1 MSAEMSND
9 IAPDHLAKWHAV
21 TREYLFATS
30 LDASIDGN
38 RKEESYRIEEGL
50 PYPSSHGRNT
60 RSMLLSWAFRALLHL
75 QRRATKGE
83 TDPLKALEKAFQL
96 QVSFIAKYPSV
107 PGRLLAWYAQTGD
120 VRVRSRIEGCIAEYE
135 ARVFRLISQAQHQ
148 GLVSANIDV
157 RAAATLFVGLLQG
170 MALRTSVSLSR
181 PEILLREAAI
191 VFPAFINGLST
202 DTARPLLPIG
212 QT

>member
-1 MSAEMSND
+1 MSTEKSND
-9 IAPDHLAKWHAV
+9 FVPEHLAKWHAV
-21 TREYLFATS
+21 TREYLLSTS

-38 RKEESYRIEEGL
+38 RKEESFRPEEEL
-50 PYPSSHGRNT
+50 PYPISHGRNT

-75 QRRATKGE
+75 QRRATRGE
-83 TDPLKALEKAFQL
+83 PDPLKALEKAFQL

-120 VRVRSRIEGCIAEYE
+120 VRVRSRIQGCIAEYE

-148 GLVSANIDV
+148 GLISANIDV
-157 RAAATLFVGLLQG
+157 RAAAALFVGLLQG

-202 DTARPLLPIG
+202 SIARPSLQIG
-212 QT
+212 KI